1 MRIGH
6 HQRIRALVE
15 HLAAQPRDLARGI
28 FAGIAQIVQHDRTKR
43 RLGPV
48 GPDDIDRIF
57 FDRDETPARVG
68 AGLGEPF
75 GAVDRVQPRRIA
87 ELRARRQ
94 IVFYPG
100 VRRLL
105 DQMFDREQRAVD
117 FLAHLHLITAV
128 DEQRRA
134 VGQHD
139 GDTGRAG
146 EAGEPGE
153 PLVGG
158 RDVFVQIPIG
168 ARHHKAVEPAAL
180 EFRAQRSE
188 ARRTC
193 GAIGAIVE

>member
-1 MRIGH
+1 MTSIGFSSTATRLPPASA
-6 HQRIRALVE
+6 QALVSRSAPSTVCS
-15 HLAAQPRDLARGI
+15 H
-28 FAGIAQIVQHDRTKR
+28 
-43 RLGPV
+43 
-48 GPDDIDRIF
+48 
-57 FDRDETPARVG
+57 
-68 AGLGEPF
+68 GENPSC
-75 GAVDRVQPRRIA
+75 APC
-87 ELRARRQ
+87 RQ
-94 IVFYPG
+94 IVLYPG

-158 RDVFVQIPIG
+158 RNVFVQIAIG
-168 ARHHKAVEPAAL
+168 ARHHKAAKPAAR
-180 EFRAQRSE
+180 EFRAQRGE

-193 GAIGAIVE
+193 GAIGAIVERLELGFEHGAQSKAWPGKVDTGFRRDHVRSTRCGARGQRM

>member
-1 MRIGH
+1 MTSIGFSSTAT
-6 HQRIRALVE
+6 RL
-15 HLAAQPRDLARGI
+15 PRG
-28 FAGIAQIVQHDRTKR
+28 
-43 RLGPV
+43 
-48 GPDDIDRIF
+48 
-57 FDRDETPARVG
+57 VG

-134 VGQHD
+134 VGKHD

-158 RDVFVQIPIG
+158 RDVFVQIAVG
-168 ARHHKAVEPAAL
+168 ARHNKAVKPAAL
-180 EFRAQRSE
+180 
-188 ARRTC
+188 
-193 GAIGAIVE
+193 